1 MGQVTITCALLSA
14 SGNITVEEMVDFGQ
28 EDLIGIVN
36 LTEQTTDK
44 QCDYKILQVMK
55 MSRGGCD
62 DPRCWPFRLCLVW
75 GSLDPAGAAGERQD
89 CPGIP

>member
-55 MSRGGCD
+55 
-62 DPRCWPFRLCLVW
+62 
-75 GSLDPAGAAGERQD
+75 
-89 CPGIP
+89 